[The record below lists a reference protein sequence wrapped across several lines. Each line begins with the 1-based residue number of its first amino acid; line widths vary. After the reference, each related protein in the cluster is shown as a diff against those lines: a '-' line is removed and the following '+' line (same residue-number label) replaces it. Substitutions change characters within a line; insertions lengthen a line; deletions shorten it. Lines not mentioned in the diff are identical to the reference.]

1 MASGSTIGAL
11 GWTMTH
17 QKRTIGSAPDAP
29 PSRPLHP
36 PPLHPPL
43 HPPLRR
49 RYQHP
54 GRHRRSETELGQ
66 HKGRRKAGRPAKE
79 SAAVG
84 KTNKRVMTTPDRQA
98 RRATAQRFSTAS
110 KRRRPNPP
118 SGKTHS
124 YPTVRLDRLDPD
136 RFILIKN
143 LHRHPAWDFQ
153 DKKKG
158 GVRQQDHRCQV
169 CRAIGP
175 IWHGKYRG
183 GSAEPARVKIM
194 CGCEQCPAGFCSMA
208 CFNKWHYDNEMPPIE
223 D

>member
-1 MASGSTIGAL
+1 M
-11 GWTMTH
+11 
-17 QKRTIGSAPDAP
+17 
-29 PSRPLHP
+29 
-36 PPLHPPL
+36 
-43 HPPLRR
+43 
-49 RYQHP
+49 
-54 GRHRRSETELGQ
+54 HRRVILSILLFILIFGGGIGTQVLGHPELGQ

-79 SAAVG
+79 SA
-84 KTNKRVMTTPDRQA
+84 KRKNGVMTTPDRA
-98 RRATAQRFSTAS
+98 DRRAGARRFSTDS

-118 SGKTHS
+118 RGKANA
-124 YPTVRLDRLDPD
+124 YPTVRLDRLDPN
-136 RFILIKN
+136 RFRLIKN

-183 GSAEPARVKIM
+183 GSVRPGRAKIM

-208 CFNKWHYDNEMPPIE
+208 CFNKWHYDNEMPPIK